1 MQRFLL
7 LYCCFFFCHTIRSQ
21 DYGKKNKELAPF
33 LIDKG
38 VESKQL
44 ANSSRFI
51 PGHKYYAAFSGQL
64 PYNQKVLRSLN
75 GGIYI
80 ITASNQEEWSSLQEK
95 GLILVPVNNY
105 WKLSP
110 ELLEAIGDLIALKN
124 TLSLFISVKDPKS
137 FIAGWGPKIKILE
150 VDRRSK
156 TFRVQASG
164 AWLKAQALPDENIE
178 FIALSRKANTE
189 RELTG
194 FDLSANLVNTTHRY
208 WPGITGK
215 GLTVSIKEN
224 KMDTADID
232 FRGRYI
238 FSPGASTSMQTHATT
253 MTTIIAGAGNSF
265 YTGRGVAWGSWIS
278 SSDFANLLPDDAQ
291 NLAALQVSVQNHS
304 YGTGIEN
311 YYGADARAY
320 DLQSNSMPWLLHVF
334 SAGNS
339 GNETSSSGNY
349 AGIPGMA
356 NLTGSFKMA
365 KNVLVVGAM
374 DSLGNI
380 PQPISKGPAF
390 DGRVKPELVAFG
402 EDGSSGAAAIV
413 SGLGVLL
420 QDAFQQRNSQLPPAA
435 LVKAILVNAAK
446 DVGPAGIDFFS
457 GYGAVNAYDAI
468 RTIKEQR
475 FFSGSIRNGES
486 NNIELVLP
494 PNTQNL
500 KVTLCWSDPAAQAN
514 AAVSLVND
522 IDLEIVAKNNG
533 KTWLP
538 WVLNSLPDIDSLQ
551 LLPVRLRD
559 SLNNIEQVTVNSLP
573 AGNYS
578 IRVIGHKL
586 ETSQQDYS
594 VSWQYDTANTFLF
607 TYPVKGDNLLPA
619 KNNTIRWQTTI
630 PGNGNIEYR
639 LGEQPGWQLAVNNIN
654 LASGFAKW
662 EAPAQFASVQ
672 FRMKIANTEIYSDT
686 VGLSDNLFIRTGFN
700 CPDSFLLYWQKPPAP
715 VNYRLYLLKDKYLE
729 KFIDVPD
736 TSVVFRKSA
745 VAAEWFTVAP
755 ILNYGIEGMKA
766 YTFNYTQQQTGCYI
780 RTFLADPAGT
790 NLAKLIMEL
799 GTFYGV
805 KRIVFEQQ
813 NNIGFVKVG
822 EIYPVVSLVNI
833 LTTPAQDGMNI
844 YRALIELENG
854 AIYYTAQ
861 ETVYQFQNKDYF
873 VFPNPVPMGS
883 TIRVMTKEP
892 EGTWFVLYD
901 LLGRNL
907 LTKELTSTI
916 QNIDISPLQ
925 PGVYFY
931 LILKDGIRTVSNKL
945 IVQ

>member
-1 MQRFLL
+1 MQRLL
-7 LYCCFFFCHTIRSQ
+7 LIYCCFFFSNLPWSEAQ
-21 DYGKKNKELAPF
+21 GQKNKELTPF
-33 LIDKG
+33 LVDIG
-38 VESKQL
+38 VENKQL
-44 ANSSRFI
+44 PISSRYI
-51 PGHKYYAAFSGQL
+51 PGHRYYATFSGHL
-64 PYNQKVLRSLN
+64 PNHHRVLRTLN
-75 GGIYI
+75 AGIYI
-80 ITASNQEEWSSLQEK
+80 ITITTQQEWATLK
-95 GLILVPVNNY
+95 NNGLELIPVNDY

-110 ELLEAIGDLIALKN
+110 DLLAAIGQVFTTNHLI
-124 TLSLFISVKDPKS
+124 SLWINVKDPDN
-137 FIAGWGPKIKILE
+137 FIIGQGPHVKILE
-150 VDRRSK
+150 ESK
-156 TFRVQASG
+156 NSNTFRVLASG
-164 AWLKAQALPDENIE
+164 AWLKEKALPDENIE
-178 FIALSRKANTE
+178 FIALGRKANTE

-194 FDLSANLVNTTHRY
+194 FDLSANLVNTAHRY
-208 WPGITGK
+208 WPGISGK

-232 FRGRYI
+232 FKGRYV

-253 MTTIIAGAGNSF
+253 MATIIAGGGNSF
-265 YTGRGVAWGSWIS
+265 YTGKGVAWGSWIS

-291 NLAALQVSVQNHS
+291 NLVAQQVSVQNHS

-320 DLQSNSMPWLLHVF
+320 DLQCSSMPWLLHVF

-339 GNETSSSGNY
+339 GNETSLSGNY
-349 AGIPGMA
+349 AGIQGMA

-413 SGLGVLL
+413 SGLGILM
-420 QDAFQQRNSQLPPAA
+420 QDAFHQQYSQLPPAA
-435 LVKAILVNAAK
+435 LVKAIMVNSAK
-446 DVGPAGIDFFS
+446 DVGVAGIDYFS

-468 RTIKEQR
+468 RTVKEQR
-475 FFSGSIRNGES
+475 FFSGSVRNGES
-486 NNIELVLP
+486 NIIELALP

-500 KVTLCWSDPAAQAN
+500 KITLCWSDPAAQAN

-522 IDLEIVAKNNG
+522 MDLELVAENNG
-533 KTWLP
+533 ETWLP
-538 WVLNSLPDIDSLQ
+538 WVLNSLPDIDKLQ
-551 LLPVRLRD
+551 ALPVRLRD
-559 SLNNIEQVTVNSLP
+559 SINNIEQITVNSLP

-578 IRVIGHKL
+578 IRVTAHKL

-594 VSWQYDTANTFLF
+594 ISWQYDTASTFLF
-607 TYPVKGDNLLPA
+607 SFPVKGDNLLPA
-619 KNNTIRWQTTI
+619 KINTIRWQTTI
-630 PGNGNIEYR
+630 SGNGTLEYR
-639 LGEQPGWQLAVNNIN
+639 LGGQTGWQLAVNNIN
-654 LASGFAKW
+654 LASGYAKW
-662 EAPAQFASVQ
+662 ETPALYESLQ
-672 FRMKIANTEIYSDT
+672 FRMKISNTEIYSDT
-686 VGLSDNLFIRTGFN
+686 AGLSDNLLISTGFN

-729 KFIDVPD
+729 KFIDLPD
-736 TSVVFRKSA
+736 TSAVFRKSA
-745 VAAEWFTVAP
+745 VSGEWFTVAP
-755 ILNYGIEGMKA
+755 ILNGGIEGTKA

-780 RTFLADPAGT
+780 RTFLADPGGT
-790 NLAKLIMEL
+790 NQSTLTLEL

-805 KRIVFEQQ
+805 KRIVFEKQ
-813 NNIGFVKVG
+813 NNTGFVKIG
-822 EIYPVVSLVNI
+822 EIYPVESLLNVLN
-833 LTTPAQDGMNI
+833 THAQDGLNI
-844 YRALIELENG
+844 YRAMIELENG
-854 AIYYTAQ
+854 TIYYTTQ

-873 VFPNPVPMGS
+873 VFPNPALRGS

-901 LLGRNL
+901 LLGRKL

-916 QNIDISPLQ
+916 QNIDISTLQ
-925 PGVYFY
+925 TGVYFY
-931 LILKDGIRTVSNKL
+931 LIMKDGVRTVSNKI